1 MTAARKN
8 AVAGFSYVLAATV
21 LWALVPISVK
31 KVSVALDAYTIT
43 WVRFAVSSV
52 LLLIFAHISGNLK
65 RIRRSDYR
73 LIILAG
79 AGICLNYVLY
89 TIGIKLTTASAG
101 NVVVNF
107 EAIWLVIL
115 GHLWL
120 KDRLSGMKLFGTLI
134 TFAGVFAAIWNGEGF
149 AALVKSDYFIGNMLI
164 VACAPFWA
172 VYGIAQKILVERG
185 VAVSTALACIF
196 AAAAVFTFPFMAAGF
211 KVTQRLDV
219 SVWVWLF
226 VLVVLSTLGAYAL
239 MAKGFK
245 TLDASTAGVIT
256 CVLPIL
262 TIFAA
267 RIFLA
272 EVVTPSVFVGAGL
285 VVAGMIIIGH
295 AEAVSHDRAQ
305 HRCIAKHSSVD

>member
-1 MTAARKN
+1 MSAARKS
-8 AVAGFSYVLAATV
+8 ALAGFSYVLAATV

-31 KVSVALDAYTIT
+31 KVSVAFDAYTIT
-43 WVRFAVSSV
+43 WLRFAISS
-52 LLLIFAHISGNLK
+52 LLLMIFAHISGDLK
-65 RIRRSDYR
+65 RMRRRDYR
-73 LIILAG
+73 LIIVAG

-120 KDRLSGMKLFGTLI
+120 KDRFSGMKLIGTLV
-134 TFAGVFAAIWNGEGF
+134 TFAGVFTAIWNGEGF

-185 VAVSTALACIF
+185 AAVSSALASIF
-196 AAAAVFTFPFMAAGF
+196 AAAAVFTFPFMAAGY
-211 KVTQRLDV
+211 KVTQPLDV
-219 SVWVWLF
+219 SVWIWMF

-239 MAKGFK
+239 MAKGFES
-245 TLDASTAGVIT
+245 LDASTAGVIT

-267 RIFLA
+267 KIFLA
-272 EVVTPSVFVGAGL
+272 EVVTSTVFIGASL
-285 VVAGMIIIGH
+285 VVVGMIIIGH
-295 AEAVSHDRAQ
+295 AEAASDDA
-305 HRCIAKHSSVD
+305 SG

>member
-1 MTAARKN
+1 MIAARKSTL
-8 AVAGFSYVLAATV
+8 VGFSYVLAATV

-31 KVSVALDAYTIT
+31 KVSVALDAYTMT
-43 WVRFAVSSV
+43 WLRFAVSS
-52 LLLIFAHISGNLK
+52 LLLLLFAQISGELK
-65 RIRRSDYR
+65 RIHRRDYW

-120 KDRLSGMKLFGTLI
+120 KDRLSGMKLLGTLI

-196 AAAAVFTFPFMAAGF
+196 AAAAVFTFPFMAAGYRIAQPLGF
-211 KVTQRLDV
+211 

-226 VLVVLSTLGAYAL
+226 VLVVLSTLGAYTL
-239 MAKGFK
+239 MAKGFE
-245 TLDASTAGVIT
+245 TLDASTTGVIT

-267 RIFLA
+267 RIFLS
-272 EVVTPSVFVGAGL
+272 EVVTPTVFVGASL
-285 VVAGMIIIGH
+285 VVTGMIIIGH
-295 AEAVSHDRAQ
+295 AEASSHSTSA
-305 HRCIAKHSSVD
+305 